1 MKRYSIVP
9 IIVALLAFVASCGM
23 EPGEGPSP
31 CTQNNGG
38 CPEGTQ
44 CNYNNVSGLVSCQL
58 DGGVVSPADGGTVQQ
73 PDAGTSLPTADGGS
87 IQNQCFPNPCTPG
100 TCTAVGVADHV
111 CTCPAGWSGTGA
123 CVQTPPQPAQFYSVT
138 VTHPGNLIVDGC
150 LGRQPGGPGT
160 LIECWYNLNWLDLFP
175 TVETFAMD
183 TVTFQVPVLNERG
196 DSLDLFFNVYYGNG
210 NYGIYANP
218 QGVVY
223 VDPLI
228 QLSVDNASKQIG
240 KTRDHQRRQY
250 CELGCGN
257 GVVRLRG
264 PALPASYF
272 Q

>member
-1 MKRYSIVP
+1 MKRNKKMLV
-9 IIVALLAFVASCGM
+9 IVALLAFVVGCGM
-23 EPGEGPSP
+23 EPGEGVNP
-31 CTQNNGG
+31 CTQSNGG
-38 CPEGTQ
+38 CPVGSM
-44 CNYNNVSGLVSCQL
+44 CNYNGVSGLVTCGL
-58 DGGVVSPADGGTVQQ
+58 PDGGTVSSPADGGTVL
-73 PDAGTSLPTADGGS
+73 PDAGVLADAGPVPP
-87 IQNQCFPNPCTPG
+87 NPCFPNPCTPG

-111 CTCPAGWSGTGA
+111 CTCPQGWSGTGA

-228 QLSVDNASKQIG
+228 QLSLDNVAKQIG
-240 KTRDHQRRQY
+240 RTRDHQRRQY
-250 CELGCGN
+250 CEVGCGN